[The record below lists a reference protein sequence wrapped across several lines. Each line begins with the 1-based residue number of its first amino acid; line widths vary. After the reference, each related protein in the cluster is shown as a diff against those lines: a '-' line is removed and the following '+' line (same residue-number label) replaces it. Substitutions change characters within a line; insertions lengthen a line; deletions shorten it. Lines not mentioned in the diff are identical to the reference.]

1 MGFVN
6 SQIKMIDGILRHLR
20 EAQAV
25 TGKEADEEE
34 KRKLLLIID
43 QEWETD
49 ETSFS
54 RAMAAHK
61 SSQ

>member
-6 SQIKMIDGILRHLR
+6 SQIKMIDGILRYLR
-20 EAQAV
+20 EAKAV

-49 ETSFS
+49 EASFS